1 MLDVK
6 KLSRMK
12 TVSILHEDDGVLV
25 ERLSSK
31 ENKPESKKLN

>member
-1 MLDVK
+1 MVDVK
-6 KLSRMK
+6 ELSRMK

-25 ERLSSK
+25 EPLSSK